1 MASGWRS
8 ASTETPAK
16 EAAWW
21 CPMSP
26 STASRSA
33 FAALSLP
40 RPVIGT
46 GCDCWALQACAHRTR
61 LDPEPLGGQRFQAG
75 SLAELPQGL
84 TISTPHPSK
93 SATLRV
99 ARSAPRDRAIAA
111 I

>member
-61 LDPEPLGGQRFQAG
+61 LDPEPSGG
-75 SLAELPQGL
+75 
-84 TISTPHPSK
+84 
-93 SATLRV
+93 SAFRP
-99 ARSAPRDRAIAA
+99 APWRNYPKG
-111 I
+111 